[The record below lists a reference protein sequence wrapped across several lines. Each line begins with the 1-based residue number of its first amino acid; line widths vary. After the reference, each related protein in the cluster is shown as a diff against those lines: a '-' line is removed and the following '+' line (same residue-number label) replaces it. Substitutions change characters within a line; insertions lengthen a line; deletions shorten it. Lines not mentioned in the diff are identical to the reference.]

1 MSTENNSSSCCNSA
15 FIPLTLLAVSLLIV
29 FIWQLSN
36 ISSQRSGL
44 QNLIQN
50 QQQAVQQSHQVQAGL
65 EKIVGDL
72 LDLAQGGDDDA
83 KAIVAKYGIARQ
95 GGAQAAPAA
104 SATPAK

>member
-1 MSTENNSSSCCNSA
+1 MSTENNSSSCCTSG

-36 ISSQRSGL
+36 ISSQRTAL

-50 QQQAVQQSHQVQAGL
+50 QQQAVQQSRQVQAGL
-65 EKIVGDL
+65 EKLVTDL
-72 LDLAQGGDDDA
+72 LDLSQNGDEDA

-95 GGAQAAPAA
+95 GGAPAV